1 MFNPDEEVLYGMY
14 ETIEK
19 MITDR
24 RIRFQ
29 IDQQLN
35 RLKAQ
40 WLFGRNMA
48 IDTRDKK
55 QPGINFIYF
64 STFLKSIIL
73 QL

>member
-40 WLFGRNMA
+40 
-48 IDTRDKK
+48 
-55 QPGINFIYF
+55 
-64 STFLKSIIL
+64 
-73 QL
+73 